1 MKKKKFIIIDAN
13 SLIHRAFHALPPLTG
28 RDGEV
33 VNAVYGFANIFLK
46 ALKDFKPDYIACC
59 FDVDKN
65 TFRKKEYAEYKAHR
79 KEQPSE
85 LYHQFPLIKQLLEAF
100 RVPVYEKKGFEAD
113 DVIGTISDIVN
124 KKHKDVKN
132 VVVTGDMDMLQL
144 VDNNTEVYTLKRG
157 ISDTVIYTGQAVQER
172 YGFGPE
178 QVVDYK
184 ALRGDPSDNIPG
196 VMGIGEKTA
205 TQLIQTFE
213 TLEKIYIF
221 IDSIKDPKQDSEK
234 LKDKGIKEGV
244 YIKLRDHKKEAF
256 LSQWLATIKRDVKT
270 DFVLKD
276 AEVEPF
282 NTEQVIE
289 LFQSWKFNS
298 LISKIPQAEK
308 IMHEKQGTLFSAD
321 IQPEQV
327 EEDFKIKDGY
337 YLINNK
343 EEVKEFV
350 DKLKE
355 KEEFVFDTETDGLDV
370 FNSKLLGVSFSWK
383 PGEAYYVTTKYL
395 NDDIKKIFEDE
406 KVKKIAHNLKFDY
419 EVMKTFGFD
428 VQGLFF
434 DTMIASYLL
443 NPGTRQH
450 SLDALS
456 FTELGYR
463 MQPITD
469 LIGEKKSKQIDLSE
483 VQVDKVANYSCE
495 DADITWQLYEKLSEK
510 LDDAIIDGVLS
521 KIEIPL
527 IEVLAEMERNG
538 VRIDIKFLDKMSKEL
553 GKRIIQSEKEIY
565 SIAGQEFNVA
575 SPKQLKEILFEKME
589 IPTSGL
595 SRTKT
600 GISTAAGELDKLK
613 GKHKI
618 VDSILEFRELS
629 KLKNTYIDPLPK
641 LVDKDDRVHTSFNQT
656 ITATGRLS
664 SSNPNL
670 QNIPIRTELGREI
683 RKAFIAKKGY
693 SILAVD
699 YSQIE
704 LRVIASLANDKKMIR
719 AFEKKADIHTQTAA
733 EIFDI
738 KPEEVSKE
746 IRYRAKAVNFG
757 VIYGQGPRGLAQ
769 GTGITY
775 DEAQDFIE
783 KYFESF
789 IDIKNYIDET
799 IALTHELGYA
809 ETLLGRRRY
818 LPEINAHHPQL
829 RSQAERMAVNHCIQG
844 TAADLMKL
852 AMINLH
858 KRLEKEFAQIQI
870 YMLLQ
875 VHDELVFEVKKD
887 LIEHASKIIQHEME
901 NVYKLRA
908 PIEVEIGVGENWGE
922 AK

>member
-1 MKKKKFIIIDAN
+1 MPKKKFIIIDAN
-13 SLIHRAFHALPPLTG
+13 SLIHRAFHALPPLTA

-33 VNAVYGFANIFLK
+33 VNAVYGFATIFLK

-59 FDVDKN
+59 FDVDKD
-65 TFRKKEYAEYKAHR
+65 TFRKKEYSEYKAHR

-132 VVVTGDMDMLQL
+132 VIVTGDLDILQL
-144 VDNNTEVYTLKRG
+144 VDENTEVYTLKRG
-157 ISDTVIYTGQAVQER
+157 ISDTVIYNQQAVEDR
-172 YGFGPE
+172 FGFNPD

-205 TQLIQTFE
+205 TQLIQTFK
-213 TLEKIYIF
+213 TLEKIYKF
-221 IDSIKDPKQDSEK
+221 IDPIKDPKEGVEK

-244 YIKLRDHKKEAF
+244 YNKLKEHKKDAF

-308 IMHEKQGTLFSAD
+308 IMHEKQGTLFD
-321 IQPEQV
+321 KNTK
-327 EEDFKIKDGY
+327 EEDENFEMKKGY
-337 YLINNK
+337 YLIDSQEKFNN
-343 EEVKEFV
+343 FIN
-350 DKLKE
+350 KLKG
-355 KEEFVFDTETDGLDV
+355 KDEFVFDTETDGLDV

-383 PGEAYYVTTKYL
+383 PGEAYYVTSKYL
-395 NDDIKKIFEDE
+395 NDDIKKIFEDD
-406 KVKKIAHNLKFDY
+406 KIKKIAHNLKFDY
-419 EVMKTFGFD
+419 EVMRTFGFN
-428 VQGLFF
+428 VQGIYF

-450 SLDALS
+450 SLDALA

-463 MQPITD
+463 MQTIQELTQ
-469 LIGEKKSKQIDLSE
+469 EKNKNKINLSE
-483 VQVDKVANYSCE
+483 VQVEKVANYSCE

-521 KIEIPL
+521 KIEVPL

-538 VRIDIKFLDKMSKEL
+538 VKIDIGFLDKMSKEL
-553 GKRIIQSEKEIY
+553 GKRIVKLEKEIY

-575 SPKQLKEILFEKME
+575 SPKQLKEILFEKMQ
-589 IPTSGL
+589 ISTAGL

-618 VDSILEFRELS
+618 VDLILEFRELS

-641 LVDKDDRVHTSFNQT
+641 LVDKEDRVHTSFNQT

-670 QNIPIRTELGREI
+670 QNIPIRTKLGREI

-704 LRVIASLANDKKMIR
+704 LRIIASLANDKKMVR
-719 AFEKKADIHTQTAA
+719 AFENKADIHTQTAA

-738 KPEEVSKE
+738 KPEKVSKE
-746 IRYRAKAVNFG
+746 IRYQAKAVNFG
-757 VIYGQGPRGLAQ
+757 VIYGQGPRGLSQ
-769 GTGITY
+769 STGISY

-809 ETLLGRRRY
+809 ETLFGRRRY

-858 KRLEKEFAQIQI
+858 NRLQKEFVSDQVR
-870 YMLLQ
+870 MMLQ
-875 VHDELVFEVKKD
+875 VHDELVFEIKED
-887 LIEHASKIIQHEME
+887 LVEHASKIIQYEME

-908 PIEVEIGVGENWGE
+908 PIEVEIGISENWGE

>member
-13 SLIHRAFHALPPLTG
+13 SLIHRAFHALPPLTA
-28 RDGEV
+28 RNGEV

-46 ALKDFKPDYIACC
+46 ALKDFKPNYIACC
-59 FDVDKN
+59 FDVDKD
-65 TFRKKEYAEYKAHR
+65 TFRKKEYSEYKAHR

-113 DVIGTISDIVN
+113 DVIGTISKIVN
-124 KKHKDVKN
+124 KKHKEVKN
-132 VVVTGDMDMLQL
+132 IIVTGDMDMLQL

-157 ISDTVIYTGQAVQER
+157 ISDTIIYTSDAVHEKF
-172 YGFGPE
+172 GFGPS

-205 TQLIQTFE
+205 TQLIQE
-213 TLEKIYIF
+213 SKTLENLYKF
-221 IDSIKDPKQDSEK
+221 IDSIKDSKEDIEK
-234 LKDKGIKEGV
+234 LKNKRIKEGV
-244 YIKLRDHKKEAF
+244 YIKLKEHKKEAF
-256 LSQWLATIKRDVKT
+256 LSQWLATIKRDVET
-270 DFVLKD
+270 DFELKD

-282 NTEQVIE
+282 NTEEVID
-289 LFQSWKFNS
+289 LFQNWKFNS

-308 IMHEKQGTLFSAD
+308 IMHEKQGTLFGPD
-321 IQPEQV
+321 IQPQQQ
-327 EEDFKIKDGY
+327 DFEMKEGY
-337 YLINNK
+337 VLVNSK
-343 EEVKEFV
+343 EEVKDFV
-350 DKLKE
+350 NKLKE
-355 KEEFVFDTETDGLDV
+355 KEEFVFDTETDGLDT
-370 FNSKLLGVSFSWK
+370 FNSKLLGISFSWE
-383 PGEAYYVTTKYL
+383 PGKAYYVTRKYL
-395 NDDIKKIFEDE
+395 NENIKKIFEDK

-419 EVMKTFGFD
+419 EVMKSFGFD
-428 VQGLFF
+428 VQGIYF

-450 SLDALS
+450 SLDALA

-469 LIGEKKSKQIDLSE
+469 LIGEKKSKQINLSE
-483 VQVDKVANYSCE
+483 VAVDKVANYSCE

-510 LDDAIIDGVLS
+510 LDDAIIDGILS
-521 KIEIPL
+521 KIEMPL
-527 IEVLAEMERNG
+527 IKVLAEMEKNG
-538 VRIDIKFLDKMSKEL
+538 VKIDLKFLDKMSKDL
-553 GKRIIQSEKEIY
+553 GKRIKNLEKEIY

-575 SPKQLKEILFEKME
+575 SPKQLKEILFEKMQ
-589 IPTSGL
+589 ISTAGL

-618 VDSILEFRELS
+618 VDSILEFREFS

-641 LVDKDDRVHTSFNQT
+641 LVDKEDRVHTSFNQT

-704 LRVIASLANDKKMIR
+704 LRIIASLANDKKMIR
-719 AFEKKADIHTQTAA
+719 AFEKKADIHTQTGA
-733 EIFDI
+733 EIFGI
-738 KPEEVSKE
+738 PPEKVTKE
-746 IRYRAKAVNFG
+746 IRRQAKTVNFG
-757 VIYGQGPRGLAQ
+757 VIYGLGAKGLAQ
-769 GTGITY
+769 GTGITL
-775 DEAQDFIE
+775 DEARDFIE
-783 KYFESF
+783 KYFEVYDGVK
-789 IDIKNYIDET
+789 IYIEET
-799 IALTHELGYA
+799 IELTRELGYT

-829 RSQAERMAVNHCIQG
+829 RSQAERMAVNMPVQG
-844 TAADLMKL
+844 FAADLMKL

-858 KRLEKEFAQIQI
+858 KRLEKEFAPDQVR
-870 YMLLQ
+870 MLLQ
-875 VHDELVFEVKKD
+875 VHDELVFEVKED
-887 LIEHASKIIQHEME
+887 LTKHASKIIQYEME

-908 PIEVEIGVGENWGE
+908 PIEVEIGVGKNWGE
-922 AK
+922 VK

>member
-13 SLIHRAFHALPPLTG
+13 SLIHRAFHALPPLTA

-59 FDVDKN
+59 FDVDKD
-65 TFRKKEYAEYKAHR
+65 TFRKKEYKEYKAHR

-85 LYHQFPLIKQLLEAF
+85 LYHQFPLIKQLLESF

-144 VDNNTEVYTLKRG
+144 VDDNTEVYTLKRG
-157 ISDTVIYTGQAVQER
+157 ISDTVIYNQQAVVDR
-172 YGFGPE
+172 FGFNPD

-196 VMGIGEKTA
+196 VMGVGEKTA
-205 TQLIQTFE
+205 TQLIQTFK
-213 TLEKIYIF
+213 TLEKLYKF
-221 IDSIKDPKQDSEK
+221 IDSIKDPKEDIEK
-234 LKDKGIKEGV
+234 LKNKGIKEGV
-244 YIKLRDHKKEAF
+244 YNKLKDHKKEAF
-256 LSQWLATIKRDVKT
+256 LSQWLATIKRDVET

-321 IQPEQV
+321 IQTEQKD
-327 EEDFKIKDGY
+327 EDFKIKDGY
-337 YLINNK
+337 HLINNK
-343 EEVKEFV
+343 EEAKDFV
-350 DKLKE
+350 DQLKE

-383 PGEAYYVTTKYL
+383 SDEAYYVTAKYL
-395 NDDIKKIFEDE
+395 NDDIKKIFEDK
-406 KVKKIAHNLKFDY
+406 KVKKIAQNLKFDY
-419 EVMKTFGFD
+419 EVMKTFGFN
-428 VQGLFF
+428 VQGIYF

-450 SLDALS
+450 SLDSLA

-469 LIGEKKSKQIDLSE
+469 LIGQKKSTQINLSE
-483 VQVDKVANYSCE
+483 VQVEKVANYSCE
-495 DADITWQLYEKLSEK
+495 DADITWQLYGKLSEK

-527 IEVLAEMERNG
+527 IEVLAEMEKNG
-538 VRIDIKFLDKMSKEL
+538 VKIDLKFLNKMSKDL
-553 GKRIIQSEKEIY
+553 GKRIIKSEKEIY

-575 SPKQLKEILFEKME
+575 SPKQLKEILFEKMQ
-589 IPTSGL
+589 ISTAGL

-641 LVDKDDRVHTSFNQT
+641 LVDKEDRVHTSFNQT
-656 ITATGRLS
+656 VTATGRLS

-769 GTGITY
+769 GTGISL

-858 KRLEKEFAQIQI
+858 NRLLKEFAPDQVR
-870 YMLLQ
+870 MLLQ
-875 VHDELVFEVKKD
+875 VHDELVFEVKQD
-887 LIEHASKIIQHEME
+887 LVNHTSKIIQYEME

-908 PIEVEIGVGENWGE
+908 PIEVEIGIGENWGE